1 MARKYV
7 KIDQEEELLEAFKI
21 LDKKKEGK
29 IKCTELKHLICLFG
43 EQFTEEEAEQLIKD
57 ADPQNT

>member
-1 MARKYV
+1 VARKYV

-43 EQFTEEEAEQLIKD
+43 E
-57 ADPQNT
+57 